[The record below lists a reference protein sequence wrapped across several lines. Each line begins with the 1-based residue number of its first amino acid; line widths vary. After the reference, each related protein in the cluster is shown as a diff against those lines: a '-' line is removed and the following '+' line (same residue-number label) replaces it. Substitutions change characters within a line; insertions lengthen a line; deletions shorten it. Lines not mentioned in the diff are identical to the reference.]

1 MKILSTNLDIK
12 SMFKRKPKKLKDN
25 FGVSFITGYQ

>member
-1 MKILSTNLDIK
+1 MKIFRTNIDLK
-12 SMFKRKPKKLKDN
+12 SMFKKAPKKINDN